1 MSYTKR
7 QLVEGAYAEIGMASF
22 VFDLEPEDLQS
33 ALRKLDSM
41 MAMWNGRGIRLGY
54 PVPLSPES
62 SSLDED
68 SNLPDWAVT
77 AVIGNLG
84 IQIAPSYGK
93 SVAAETRFSARDA
106 YNVLL
111 SRAAA
116 PIEMQ
121 MPGTM
126 PSGAGNKTWS
136 IDQPFMGTPVDPL
149 LSGPDSLLT
158 FN

>member
-68 SNLPDWAVT
+68 SNLPDWSVT
-77 AVIGNLG
+77 AVIASLG

-93 SVAAETRFSARDA
+93 AVSTETRLNARDA

-111 SRAAA
+111 SRAAY

-121 MPGTM
+121 LPNTM
-126 PSGAGNKTWS
+126 PTGAGNKPWTV
-136 IDQPFMGTPVDPL
+136 DGPFMADPVDRL
-149 LSGPDSLLT
+149 LAGPDSLLT

>member
-7 QLVEGAYAEIGMASF
+7 QLVEGAFAEIGMAAF
-22 VFDLEPEDLQS
+22 VFDVEPEDLQS
-33 ALRKLDSM
+33 SLRKLDAM

-54 PVPLSPES
+54 PVPLSPNS
-62 SSLDED
+62 SSLDDD
-68 SNLPDWAVT
+68 SNLPDWSVT
-77 AVIGNLG
+77 AVIANLG

-93 SVAAETRFSARDA
+93 TVPAETRFSARDA

-111 SRAAA
+111 SRSAA

-121 MPGTM
+121 LPGTL

-136 IDQPFMGTPVDPL
+136 INQPFMTDPVDPM

>member
-22 VFDLEPEDLQS
+22 VLDVEPEDLQS
-33 ALRKLDSM
+33 SLRKLDAM

-54 PVPLSPES
+54 PVPLSPTS

-68 SNLPDWAVT
+68 SNLPDWSVA
-77 AVIGNLG
+77 AVIANLG

-93 SVAAETRFSARDA
+93 VVAAETRFNARDA

-111 SRAAA
+111 SRSTA

-121 MPGTM
+121 LPSTL

-136 IDQPFMGTPVDPL
+136 INQPFMTDPVDPL

>member
-1 MSYTKR
+1 VSYTKR
-7 QLVEGAYAEIGMASF
+7 QLIEGAFTEIGMASF
-22 VFDLEPEDLQS
+22 VFDMEPEDLQS

-41 MAMWNGRGIRLGY
+41 MAMWNGRGIRLSY
-54 PVPLSPES
+54 PVPLSPTS
-62 SSLDED
+62 SSLEED
-68 SNLPDWAVT
+68 SNLPDWSVA
-77 AVIGNLG
+77 AVIANLG

-93 SVAAETRFSARDA
+93 VVAAETRFNARDA

-111 SRAAA
+111 SRAAS

-121 MPGTM
+121 FPNTL
-126 PSGAGNKTWS
+126 PTGAGNKPWTTNG
-136 IDQPFMGTPVDPL
+136 PFMPGPVDPL